1 MDVYKTKL
9 QLQNH
14 NSSHTCCARS
24 HDGNEER
31 VENSVFK
38 LTFGRS
44 SAEIHC
50 SYASEMKRAT
60 MTGTVKQGSRD

>member
-1 MDVYKTKL
+1 MDVYKTEL
-9 QLQNH
+9 RLQNH
-14 NSSHTCCARS
+14 NSHTCCAIS
-24 HDGNEER
+24 QGGNEER